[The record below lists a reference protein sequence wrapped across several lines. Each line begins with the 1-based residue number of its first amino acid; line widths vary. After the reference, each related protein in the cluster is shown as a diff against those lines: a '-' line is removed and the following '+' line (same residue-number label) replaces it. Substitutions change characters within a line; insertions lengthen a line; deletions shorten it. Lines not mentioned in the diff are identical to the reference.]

1 MTVFGYAR
9 VSTREQE
16 TFLQLDALKAAGC
29 TEVFQEKAS
38 GASQRGRP
46 ELARCLDA
54 LRPGDTLV
62 VYKIDRIARSLAD
75 LLDILRRLERTGAMI
90 RSVTEPLDTTTS
102 MGMFVVQVLGSVA
115 QLERAIIRERSIA
128 GQQAAKLRG
137 VSLGRKRTLTAEDEA
152 EIVRRYVAGG
162 VTQAGLAAEYG
173 VSASVIKRAVYRV
186 VKPREYQKRS
196 KV

>member
-1 MTVFGYAR
+1 
-9 VSTREQE
+9 
-16 TFLQLDALKAAGC
+16 
-29 TEVFQEKAS
+29 
-38 GASQRGRP
+38 
-46 ELARCLDA
+46 
-54 LRPGDTLV
+54 
-62 VYKIDRIARSLAD
+62 
-75 LLDILRRLERTGAMI
+75 MI

-162 VTQAGLAAEYG
+162 VTQASLATEYG
-173 VSASVIKRAVYRV
+173 VSASVIKRAVYRI